1 MAEQNRLTFTLIM
14 RRIFETTMS
23 LLSKDDEAEATD
35 YMIFEERRSMGSEG
49 EAIDVDALQIESQ
62 IVAIYW

>member
-1 MAEQNRLTFTLIM
+1 M

-23 LLSKDDEAEATD
+23 PSKDDDEAEATD

>member
-1 MAEQNRLTFTLIM
+1 LTFYTDYATYL
-14 RRIFETTMS
+14 RDHDVS
-23 LLSKDDEAEATD
+23 LSKDDEAEATD